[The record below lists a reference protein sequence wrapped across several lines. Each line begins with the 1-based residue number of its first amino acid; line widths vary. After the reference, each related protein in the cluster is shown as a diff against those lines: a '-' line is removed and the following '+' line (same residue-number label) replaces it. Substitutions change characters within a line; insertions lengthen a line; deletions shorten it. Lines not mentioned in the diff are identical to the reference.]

1 MLKIGELSQVD
12 RMVQVGSRGI
22 RASIDDL
29 CDSTSRGNE
38 VLTMTRFRNEGIGR
52 ALAAI
57 PAGAKVYVSVD
68 IDVLDM
74 PLLSGCASAEADGV
88 SYEQLRQAIFAIVA
102 EHELV
107 GFDIVEINP
116 MLDVASNNT
125 SLLGAQLAIEVLARV
140 VENPDYL
147 RRKGRLQWRRMP
159 RNSARSAPR

>member
-1 MLKIGELSQVD
+1 
-12 RMVQVGSRGI
+12 
-22 RASIDDL
+22 
-29 CDSTSRGNE
+29 
-38 VLTMTRFRNEGIGR
+38 
-52 ALAAI
+52 
-57 PAGAKVYVSVD
+57 
-68 IDVLDM
+68 
-74 PLLSGCASAEADGV
+74 
-88 SYEQLRQAIFAIVA
+88 VA